1 MDIHNLYIENSK
13 VQERAQFSR
22 NMQKYKNI
30 NYQE

>member
-1 MDIHNLYIENSK
+1 MNIHNLYIENSK
-13 VQERAQFSR
+13 MQERTQFSR